1 MKKEAGNKIR
11 AYLGLGS
18 NLGSRLSNIRFALAA
33 IGQIPGVKMLRTSS
47 IYETEPYG
55 NSEQPPFLNA
65 ALEIETTLNP
75 EDLLKALQR
84 VEHHMGRTRK
94 KKWEPRVIDL
104 DILYFGNQVIGEPGL
119 SVPHPDL
126 HNRDFVLIPL
136 NDLIPRFTDP
146 LRQSTVQTMLKRLNA
161 GGRKVKKLETANF

>member
-75 EDLLKALQR
+75 EDLLKACKGWSTIWA
-84 VEHHMGRTRK
+84 GR
-94 KKWEPRVIDL
+94 E
-104 DILYFGNQVIGEPGL
+104 
-119 SVPHPDL
+119 
-126 HNRDFVLIPL
+126 
-136 NDLIPRFTDP
+136 
-146 LRQSTVQTMLKRLNA
+146 KRN
-161 GGRKVKKLETANF
+161 GSRG